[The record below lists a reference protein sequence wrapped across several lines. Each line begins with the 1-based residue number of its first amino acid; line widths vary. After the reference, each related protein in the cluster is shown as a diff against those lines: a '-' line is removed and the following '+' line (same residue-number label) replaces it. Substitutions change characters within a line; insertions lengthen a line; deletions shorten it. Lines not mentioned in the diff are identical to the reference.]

1 MAIKN
6 LKNNYTFLKFGFS
19 PIDLLNMSVKTTT
32 KLISILILFILAQ
45 SCTKDANCGDQNKI
59 ENSYYISADDK
70 SKIPFKGNDTL
81 IYYSNEEDTAILIG
95 NGKRAYMDVISK
107 NIGDLEC
114 SRYQVDNN
122 ETISIEYTGDN
133 IELNR
138 IKYKIYGSKERTE
151 IEFKFNAQYG
161 IYYPYYFNS
170 PKFYNDSTLIS
181 GVLYY
186 GLPLDITNYKAL
198 YNYEYGFL
206 KIQFNGGKVWLL
218 KI

>member
-1 MAIKN
+1 MKIF
-6 LKNNYTFLKFGFS
+6 YQTFS
-19 PIDLLNMSVKTTT
+19 ITT

-45 SCTKDANCGDQNKI
+45 SCTKDASCNGQRDTV
-59 ENSYYISADDK
+59 NSYYISADDK

-81 IYYSNEEDTAILIG
+81 VYISNAGDTAILIG
-95 NGKRAYMDVISK
+95 NGKRAFIDKVQTVIAG
-107 NIGDLEC
+107 NADCYI
-114 SRYQVDNN
+114 YNVDYN
-122 ETISIEYTGDN
+122 ETISIEYVGNN
-133 IELNR
+133 IELNK
-138 IKYKIYGSKERTE
+138 IKYKIYGNKERTE
-151 IEFKFNAQYG
+151 IEFEFNTQYG

>member
-1 MAIKN
+1 M
-6 LKNNYTFLKFGFS
+6 
-19 PIDLLNMSVKTTT
+19 KTKT
-32 KLISILILFILAQ
+32 KLLSIIGLIMLFEN
-45 SCTKDANCGDQNKI
+45 CTKDANCGDQSDIVNT
-59 ENSYYISADDK
+59 YYISADDK

-81 IYYSNEEDTAILIG
+81 TYISDAGDTAILFG
-95 NGKRAYMDVISK
+95 SGKREFIDQIRKDISG
-107 NIGDLEC
+107 NADC
-114 SRYQVDNN
+114 PRSTVDNN

-138 IKYKIYGSKERTE
+138 IKYKIYGNKERTE

-170 PKFYNDSTLIS
+170 PKFYNDTTLIN

-198 YNYEYGFL
+198 YNYEYGFI
-206 KIQFNGGKVWLL
+206 KIQFNGGKIWLL